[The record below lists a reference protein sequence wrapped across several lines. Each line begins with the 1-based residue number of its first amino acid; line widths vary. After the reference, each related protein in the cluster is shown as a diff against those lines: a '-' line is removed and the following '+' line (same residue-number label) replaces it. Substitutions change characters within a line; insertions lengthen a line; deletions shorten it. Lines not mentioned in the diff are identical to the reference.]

1 MTERRRALSGR
12 GLLLLAGLT
21 LGWGVNWPL
30 MKISLTEIPP
40 WTYRGI
46 TGALGTV
53 GLILAARIAGASL
66 RVHRTEWRPLIFAAL
81 LNVSIWQVAVAYGIR
96 LMASGYAAVLAF
108 TMPLWAVALS
118 ALVLGERAGP
128 RRLAGLALGMAA
140 IAVLL
145 SGDLEALAV
154 SPLGAAFILL
164 GALSWA
170 SGVILIKQVRWSM
183 PVLSLTVW
191 TVGLGSVPVVIL
203 AGLIEGFRI
212 PEASNAAWAATAF
225 TIVVPFVLCYLAWFR
240 IMALL
245 PAGIAAISTLM
256 VPVVGVVSGA
266 LMLGEEP
273 GWRGLTALALVMA
286 ALALVLIV
294 PSVDAQNP

>member
-1 MTERRRALSGR
+1 MTGRVKTISGR

-21 LGWGVNWPL
+21 LGWGVNWPV

-46 TGALGTV
+46 TGVFGSF
-53 GLILAARIAGASL
+53 GLVLAALLFRAPL
-66 RVHRTEWRPLIFAAL
+66 RVSRSEWRPLIFAAL
-81 LNVSIWQVAVAYGIR
+81 LNVSIWQVSVAYGIR
-96 LMASGYAAVLAF
+96 LMASGNAAVLAF

-118 ALVLGERAGP
+118 SLVLGERVGP

-140 IAVLL
+140 IVLLL
-145 SGDLEALAV
+145 SGDFDSLGV
-154 SPLGAAFILL
+154 SPFGVVLILL

-170 SGVILIKQVRWSM
+170 AGVVLIKQVRWSM

-203 AGLIEGFRI
+203 AGLVEGYHI
-212 PEASNAAWAATAF
+212 PEASAAAWIATAF
-225 TIVVPFVLCYLAWFR
+225 TIVVPFVLCYLAWFK

-245 PAGIAAISTLM
+245 PAAVAAISTLM

-273 GWRGLTALALVMA
+273 GWRGFGALALVTA
-286 ALALVLIV
+286 GLALVLVV
-294 PSVDAQNP
+294 PSANSRQS